1 MLHPAVFELR
11 ETLWAIVPSRL
22 QALVE
27 LLITTD
33 AAGIRSDDT
42 RQMFGASALGRAQR
56 GSLVWGSTA
65 VLPLFGVITHRESFL
80 SHLFGGTS
88 VMSVSA
94 NLKAALA
101 DPNVSTIVL
110 DIDSPGG
117 SVEGVQEL
125 SDEIFNARSKKH
137 IVAVANAT
145 AASAAYWIGSAATE
159 LVVTASGSV
168 GSIGVL
174 AAHEDISK
182 ALEAKGI
189 KMTVLTY
196 GAHKAEDS
204 PFSPLSEDA
213 RSHLQA
219 MVNTVGEMFTSATAR
234 NRGVSTS
241 TVQSSFG
248 QGRIVLARDAVRARM
263 ADRVGTMT
271 DTITRLGKK
280 NIASNSAIAARVR
293 EMELL
298 GGTKSTSVKHAA
310 RLREMQLYG
319 DTVH

>member
-1 MLHPAVFELR
+1 MLHPAVVELR

-33 AAGIRSDDT
+33 AAGIRCDDT

-56 GSLVWGSTA
+56 GFLVWGSTA
-65 VLPLFGVITHRESFL
+65 VLPIYGVITHRETFL

-88 VMSVSA
+88 VMSFS
-94 NLKAALA
+94 AALKQA
-101 DPNVSTIVL
+101 LSDPNISTIIFDV
-110 DIDSPGG
+110 DSPGG
-117 SVEGVQEL
+117 SIEGIQEL
-125 SDEIFNARSKKH
+125 SDEIYAARGKKFM
-137 IVAVANAT
+137 IAQANA
-145 AASAAYWIGSAATE
+145 AMASAAYWIGSAAHE
-159 LVVTASGSV
+159 IVVTPSGQV

-204 PFSPLSEDA
+204 PFTPLSEDA
-213 RSHLQA
+213 RAHIQG
-219 MVNTVGEMFTSATAR
+219 MVNTVGEIFTSAVAR
-234 NRGVSTS
+234 NRGVSAS

-248 QGRIVLARDAVRARM
+248 QGRMVLARDAVRANM

-271 DTITRLGKK
+271 DTIARLGKK

-298 GGTKSTSVKHAA
+298 GGTKSTSVRHAA

-319 DTVH
+319 DTVQ